1 MESRRSDTILE
12 RIQNG
17 YRDDPQPFWALTKG
31 NMTQNSIVIFVCEH
45 GAAKSIL
52 AATYFNKLA
61 RESNL
66 RLTAMARGTHPDAEL
81 SSKTIAGLRED
92 GLIPTESVPLK
103 LTREETEAAQRIVSF
118 CRLPDEYLQKDVIE
132 YWNDIPSVDEDYERF
147 RDVIVAHLQELMN
160 TL

>member
-52 AATYFNKLA
+52 AAAYFNKLA

-66 RLTAMARGTHPDAEL
+66 RLTAMARG
-81 SSKTIAGLRED
+81 R
-92 GLIPTESVPLK
+92 
-103 LTREETEAAQRIVSF
+103 
-118 CRLPDEYLQKDVIE
+118 RLL
-132 YWNDIPSVDEDYERF
+132 
-147 RDVIVAHLQELMN
+147 LMFFS
-160 TL
+160 